1 MDECFFELFGKV
13 YEFSK
18 GLFFRV
24 EGVSNESGCPG
35 LGRPLLHEREGK
47 SNFFSSVLYTSLLT
61 IRYTCTEFNQTIAL
75 VGVPSKLLG

>member
-24 EGVSNESGCPG
+24 EGVSNEVVAQVWADPFMK
-35 LGRPLLHEREGK
+35 EK
-47 SNFFSSVLYTSLLT
+47 VKANFFSSVLYTSLLT
-61 IRYTCTEFNQTIAL
+61 IRYTCTEFNLTIAL